1 MNQKTEDFINVFVA
15 LNFIIGGIFLSTYVL
30 SVYLPLFFSSVTFW
44 ATWNYWHWLGA
55 LILFRIIKNGFD
67 IKPHIKD
74 SSNMLSDS
82 KSKFIAV
89 LLVWGALYLLSLG
102 IS

>member
-1 MNQKTEDFINVFVA
+1 MNKKTKDFINVFVA

-44 ATWNYWHWLGA
+44 ATWSYWHWFGA
-55 LILFRIIKNGFD
+55 FILFRILYGS
-67 IKPHIKD
+67 KPHIKY
-74 SSNMLSDS
+74 SSGMLSDS
-82 KSKFIAV
+82 KAKFIAV